1 MTELMKKILEQSYT
15 VPAENENDK
24 KLYALNANIS
34 KNLTK
39 EQGAILDQM
48 MDVHIDLVNEASLD
62 GFMQG
67 FFRGLTLMSELFL
80 HKSTVLESKQE

>member
-15 VPAENENDK
+15 VPAENENDE
-24 KLYALNANIS
+24 KLYTLSANIS

-39 EQGAILDQM
+39 EQEAILDQM

-67 FFRGLTLMSELFL
+67 FFSGLTLMSELCL